1 MSAAETHPDQHGQTS
16 STTKFVLLA
25 AAFLGWMMAGTIMA
39 IIPLAGRAAVRSMNI
54 TDEAVVGSW
63 FSWYICAFLLGAACG
78 GLVFGALGDR
88 LGRARAMSL
97 SILCYSVVTG
107 LTYWVADPW
116 QLLVLRFIAC
126 MGVGGMWPNGVA
138 LVSEVWSD
146 VSRPI
151 LSGLIG
157 TSANI
162 GFMLLSIAGILWPI
176 TPENWR
182 WVMLV
187 GASPVVLG
195 ALTWFLIPESPQWRR
210 QQQSRSHSTSVG
222 QMFRPPLLRLTIIG
236 ICLGAVPLM
245 GNWGS
250 ANWMVPWAGQVGGAE
265 MPELKSWT
273 QWSKSSG
280 GALGALLGGWIASRF
295 GRRTTYF
302 VISVI
307 ALAISSYIFIALN
320 PTSPAFQYWVFGIG
334 FFGTIYFGWLPLYL
348 PELFPTQVRATGS
361 GISFNWG
368 RILTA
373 AGVVGTGQLMVR
385 YAGDYARVG
394 QLTCLVYA
402 LGLVVILMA
411 PDTSRVKIGADED
424 HFESD
429 RT

>member
-1 MSAAETHPDQHGQTS
+1 MPSDELQNRTETTPSRAAQAG
-16 STTKFVLLA
+16 LLI
-25 AAFLGWMMAGTIMA
+25 AAFLGWMMAGTVMA
-39 IIPLAGRAAVRSMNI
+39 IIPLAGRAAVRSMNV
-54 TDEAVVGSW
+54 TSEAEVGRW

-78 GLVFGALGDR
+78 GLLFGWLGDR
-88 LGRARAMSL
+88 IGRARSMSL
-97 SILCYSVVTG
+97 SILCYSAVTG
-107 LTYWVADPW
+107 LTCLVTDPW

-126 MGVGGMWPNGVA
+126 LGIGGMWPNGVA

-157 TSANI
+157 TSANV
-162 GFMLLSIAGILWPI
+162 GFMLLSAAGILWPI
-176 TPENWR
+176 TPDSWR

-187 GASPVVLG
+187 GGSPVVLG
-195 ALTWFLIPESPQWRR
+195 VLTWFLIPESPQW
-210 QQQSRSHSTSVG
+210 QQQQRDRKATATLAE
-222 QMFRPPLLRLTIIG
+222 MFRPPLLRLTVIG

-307 ALAISSYIFIALN
+307 SLAISSYIFFALN
-320 PTSPAFQYWVFGIG
+320 PASPAFHYWVFGIG
-334 FFGTIYFGWLPLYL
+334 FFGTLYFGWLPLYL
-348 PELFPTQVRATGS
+348 PELFPTHVRATGS

-373 AGVVGTGQLMVR
+373 LGVVGTGQLMVH
-385 YAGDYARVG
+385 YAGDYAKVG
-394 QLTCLVYA
+394 QLTCLVYT
-402 LGLVVILMA
+402 LGLIVILLA
-411 PDTSRVKIGADED
+411 PDTSHVRIGTTPTEPG
-424 HFESD
+424 
-429 RT
+429 